1 VVTNWENK
9 LGDSISVGVE
19 YYNEEHREALQSY
32 PTARKIQEVV
42 KQGIVVPVPEFLTYF
57 LFHKIRSV
65 PSLRSGYS
73 AVREAISHSYGMLSD
88 FVNLEDGFLYL
99 SGEALMLP
107 GYVTEYIGESVALSV
122 MNRVHGVTEADWV
135 PIPKPS
141 EGKFLDYELA
151 SSGTQKIQVEAKGSV
166 VEDVALKSNSISN
179 QKLSI
184 EQKKGGTDDG
194 LKGSLRY
201 GAITAIPSGPQAL
214 KCWLLDPPPV
224 DDEREPRDLR
234 IIARLRFLR
243 WIIWLVSPRSH
254 LATALANRARDAEA
268 LRQPYELSGIPL
280 ANADGSPLEI
290 SYNIARYRTFA
301 AFFGSR
307 SRVDDGPAG
316 GVVVPLP
323 KRNGL
328 LFIGFRENLLELAA
342 VQNFDEITTYSA
354 PVAALRKRV
363 LCTVS
368 AREFD
373 TFRIQPEN
381 LPRFRKSG
389 GYVHFELEGTLA
401 YSQEGLVF
409 GVLPVQY
416 GEKSS
421 TSDDS
426 WKL

>member
-1 VVTNWENK
+1 VVTNWGNK
-9 LGDSISVGVE
+9 LGESISVGVG

-32 PTARKIQEVV
+32 PTAEKIQEVV
-42 KQGIVVPVPEFLTYF
+42 EKGIVVPVPEFLTYF
-57 LFHKIRSV
+57 LFHKVRSV
-65 PSLRSGYS
+65 PTLRSGYA

-99 SGEALMLP
+99 SDEALMLP
-107 GYVTEYIGESVALSV
+107 EFVTEYIGESVALSV
-122 MNRVHGVTEADWV
+122 MNRVHEVTEADWF
-135 PIPKPS
+135 PISKPS

-151 SSGTQKIQVEAKGSV
+151 SNGTQKIQVEAKGSV

-179 QKLSI
+179 QRLSI
-184 EQKKGGTDDG
+184 ERKKGGTEDG
-194 LKGSLRY
+194 SKGSLRY
-201 GAITAIPSGPQAL
+201 GAITAIPSRQQAL
-214 KCWLLDPPPV
+214 KCWLLDPPPE
-224 DDEREPRDLR
+224 DDQREPRDLR

-254 LATALANRARDAEA
+254 LATALANRVRDAET

-280 ANADGSPLEI
+280 VNADGSPLEV
-290 SYNIARYRTFA
+290 SYNIARYRSFA

-316 GVVVPLP
+316 GVVVPVP
-323 KRNGL
+323 KRDGL

-342 VQNFDEITTYSA
+342 GQNFDEITTYSA

-373 TFRIQPEN
+373 TFRMQAEN
-381 LPRFRKSG
+381 LPRFRKTG
-389 GYVHFELEGTLA
+389 GYVYFELEGTLA
-401 YSQEGLVF
+401 YSREGLVF
-409 GVLPVQY
+409 GVLPVQS
-416 GEKSS
+416 GEKGS
-421 TSDDS
+421 TGGDGG
-426 WKL
+426 KL